1 MSGAFFYDAD
11 SDEELEF
18 LNHEENSSG
27 EDKAEERKG
36 QAEAEED
43 EDGEEGEKPRGGK
56 RSTDAE
62 SPWDARRHTTSIDE
76 KISKAMKHRPLPIST
91 EEEEEDGFLC
101 SNPRR
106 SLLVPF
112 RPMVTR
118 LWRSEIDLEKSLR
131 SPLLLL
137 GFWSKQ
143 SLCSKI
149 YMENLT
155 FFFCFETQ
163 CGKFN

>member
-91 EEEEEDGFLC
+91 EEEEEDVSDAQHG
-101 SNPRR
+101 
-106 SLLVPF
+106 
-112 RPMVTR
+112 
-118 LWRSEIDLEKSLR
+118 
-131 SPLLLL
+131 
-137 GFWSKQ
+137 KQ
-143 SLCSKI
+143 VKI
-149 YMENLT
+149 LT
-155 FFFCFETQ
+155 FNL
-163 CGKFN
+163 KFRTWKLKV